1 MDRPATM
8 SARPPGAATDPYRGD
23 HPGATPLT
31 AATRMVDAS
40 TAEASTVDA
49 SAAETSTAE
58 VSAAGSSTGEVAGA
72 ASPAEAPGGLT
83 RAGGSGD
90 ARGAGHIVFELPRVP
105 ALLMH
110 ALPRFVEG
118 VIAPVVVFYTA
129 LMLLGLTGALVA
141 AVAWVYGGIVYRYV
155 RGHPVSGMLLLAA
168 VGVTVRAALSAATGS
183 AVVYFL
189 QPTLGTLCVSM
200 AFLASVPLGKP
211 LAMKLAKD
219 MAPIPDAFYKHER
232 VRQFFLRISLLWSAV
247 LMANVGVSLWMLF
260 SQSIGMYLWLRTGVV
275 AALGAAGITAS
286 VWGFKRVVRHIN
298 REPAG
303 DAAV

>member
-1 MDRPATM
+1 MDRPAIM
-8 SARPPGAATDPYRGD
+8 PAPASGAAG
-23 HPGATPLT
+23 TPSLQADGYGT
-31 AATRMVDAS
+31 VPSAVDGS
-40 TAEASTVDA
+40 TAEASAFETFTVEGSTVEDATVDG
-49 SAAETSTAE
+49 STVDDRAADR
-58 VSAAGSSTGEVAGA
+58 
-72 ASPAEAPGGLT
+72 PAGLT
-83 RAGGSGD
+83 RAPKPEDGHGG
-90 ARGAGHIVFELPRVP
+90 GHHVFELPRIP

-118 VIAPVVVFYTA
+118 VIAPVVVFYVA

-168 VGVTVRAALSAATGS
+168 VGVTVRAGLSAATGS

-219 MAPIPDAFYKHER
+219 MAPIPDAFYKHDR
-232 VRQFFLRISLLWSAV
+232 VRRFFLRISLLWSAV

-260 SQSIGMYLWLRTGVV
+260 SQSISMYLWIRTGVV
-275 AALGAAGITAS
+275 AGLGAAGIAAS
-286 VWGFKRVVRHIN
+286 VWGFKRVVRHVN
-298 REPAG
+298 REPAE
-303 DAAV
+303 DAAAA

>member
-1 MDRPATM
+1 MDRPAIM
-8 SARPPGAATDPYRGD
+8 PAPAPWAARTSTLQADGHGTGPAAATAPGAE
-23 HPGATPLT
+23 
-31 AATRMVDAS
+31 AS
-40 TAEASTVDA
+40 TAETL
-49 SAAETSTAE
+49 AETSTA
-58 VSAAGSSTGEVAGA
+58 GCTAGA
-72 ASPAEAPGGLT
+72 EPAAEPAGLT
-83 RAGGSGD
+83 RAPESAGGH
-90 ARGAGHIVFELPRVP
+90 GAGHIAFELPKIP

-118 VIAPVVVFYTA
+118 VIAPVVVFYVA
-129 LMLLGLTGALVA
+129 LVLLGLTGALVA
-141 AVAWVYGGIVYRYV
+141 AVAWVYGGILYRYV

-219 MAPIPDAFYKHER
+219 MAPIPDAFYKHDR
-232 VRQFFLRISLLWSAV
+232 VRRFFLRISLLWSAV

-260 SQSIGMYLWLRTGVV
+260 SQSISMYLWIRTGVV
-275 AALGAAGITAS
+275 AGLGAAGIIAS
-286 VWGFKRVVRHIN
+286 VWGFKRVVRHVN
-298 REPAG
+298 REPAEG
-303 DAAV
+303 TAA